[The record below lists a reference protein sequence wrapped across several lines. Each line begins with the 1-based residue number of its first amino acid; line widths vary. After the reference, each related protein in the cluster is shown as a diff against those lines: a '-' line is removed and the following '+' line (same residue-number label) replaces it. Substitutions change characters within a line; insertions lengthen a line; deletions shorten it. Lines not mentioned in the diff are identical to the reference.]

1 MTFASTSNDD
11 FNLSDLLDF
20 NSLGI
25 SFGIGS
31 FGSVIFRVS
40 STQIKTFDELSRR
53 VAAKFADHEVAGKKP
68 ISEKT
73 GEELDQITFN
83 IQLNRAYCKPE
94 QELLTLNK
102 ILSSGVANRLIIG
115 TRNLGKFTLR
125 EFEENLTHVGKNGAL
140 LFVDLSVTLV
150 EYIDSFPNN
159 AKTVQREDETMRAET
174 GKGGP
179 ERLPGSP
186 PASKNRPMTPS
197 HAPSGVETG
206 DTGDNDE

>member
-125 EFEENLTHVGKNGAL
+125 EFEENLTHVGKKGAL
-140 LFVDLSVTLV
+140 LVKDLSLTLV
-150 EYIDSFPNN
+150 
-159 AKTVQREDETMRAET
+159 
-174 GKGGP
+174 
-179 ERLPGSP
+179 
-186 PASKNRPMTPS
+186 
-197 HAPSGVETG
+197 
-206 DTGDNDE
+206 